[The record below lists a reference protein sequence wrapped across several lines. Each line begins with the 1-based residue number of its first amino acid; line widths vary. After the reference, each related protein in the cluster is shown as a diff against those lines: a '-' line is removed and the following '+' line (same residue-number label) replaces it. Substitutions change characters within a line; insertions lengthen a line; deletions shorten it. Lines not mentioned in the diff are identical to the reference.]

1 MRSIRSCHR
10 AVAIY
15 TRQVRL
21 SWKFLRL
28 VLLAALPLAV
38 TGCGG
43 INASKTVSPLDFF
56 LPGLIKNDAPA
67 KAPVLPVGTSPE
79 LAIVR

>member
-1 MRSIRSCHR
+1 
-10 AVAIY
+10 
-15 TRQVRL
+15 VRL

-38 TGCGG
+38 AGCGG

-67 KAPVLPVGTSPE
+67 NAPVLPVATSPE